1 MTARTEYPITTY
13 QPTYFA
19 TESFE
24 DAKKLVKEYA
34 KVKFMLKNYTQ
45 NFPFAANTSSLLVRN
60 ILSIKIFYKKIII
73 YIFIIKFFFQ
83 GMKKP
88 IDVRYN
94 PYTQSI
100 EVLNSMERCQD
111 ITAEMLS
118 QINNLSIALQ
128 RVQSAA

>member
-1 MTARTEYPITTY
+1 
-13 QPTYFA
+13 
-19 TESFE
+19 
-24 DAKKLVKEYA
+24 
-34 KVKFMLKNYTQ
+34 
-45 NFPFAANTSSLLVRN
+45 
-60 ILSIKIFYKKIII
+60 
-73 YIFIIKFFFQ
+73 
-83 GMKKP
+83 MKKP

-128 RVQSAA
+128 RVQSVCWNL